1 LARQEERDYS
11 HRSRIDKLGVKPG
24 MRVSVE
30 GELGD
35 LLPELTER
43 GAELVAGNVDIA
55 FLGVQS
61 AAELGCVPETWARV
75 CERGAMWIVYPKG
88 VQAVTQMDV
97 IAAGRALGLLDVKVI
112 SFSGT
117 HTGLRFVAPRASSRR

>member
-1 LARQEERDYS
+1 MARQPERDYS
-11 HRSRIDKLGVKPG
+11 HRRRIDKLGVKPG

-35 LLPELTER
+35 LLPELA
-43 GAELVAGNVDIA
+43 GMDAELVASNVDIA
-55 FLGVQS
+55 FLGVED
-61 AAELGCVPETWARV
+61 ADALGCVPETWARV

-88 VQAVTQMDV
+88 VKAVTQNDV
-97 IAAGRALGLLDVKVI
+97 LAAGRALGLLDVKVA

-117 HTGLRFVAPRASSRR
+117 HTALRFVAPRKR

>member
-1 LARQEERDYS
+1 MARQPERDYS

-35 LLPELTER
+35 LLPELSGR
-43 GAELVAGNVDIA
+43 DAELVASNVDIA
-55 FLGVQS
+55 FLGVED
-61 AAELGCVPETWARV
+61 AGALGCVPETWARV

-88 VQAVTQMDV
+88 VKAVTQNDV
-97 IAAGRALGLLDVKVI
+97 LAAGRALGLLDVKVI

-117 HTGLRFVAPRASSRR
+117 HTALRFVAPRRR

>member
-1 LARQEERDYS
+1 LARQGERDYS
-11 HRSRIDKLGVKPG
+11 HRARIDKLGVKPG

-43 GAELVAGNVDIA
+43 GAEMVASNVDIA
-55 FLGVQS
+55 FLGVS
-61 AAELGCVPETWARV
+61 EAAALGCVPETWARV

-88 VQAVTQMDV
+88 VRAVTQNDV
-97 IAAGRALGLLDVKVI
+97 LAAGRALGLLDVKVVR
-112 SFSGT
+112 FSDT
-117 HTGLRFVAPRASSRR
+117 HTGLRFVAPRR